1 MTAEDFR
8 NELAAMFAAAA
19 KAGRGT
25 IVVRAGNLHRAV
37 GGYPG
42 SGHRMPVCCNV
53 MYAEMVEGVDEVLSA
68 PASGRGA
75 SVTIEYLLPRPGRGE
90 RGNGD

>member
-1 MTAEDFR
+1 MTADDFR
-8 NELAAMFAAAA
+8 DELARMFEAAA

-25 IVVRAGNLHRAV
+25 VIVRAGDLHRTV

-53 MYAEMVEGVDEVLSA
+53 MYAEMVKGVDQVLSA
-68 PASGRGA
+68 PPSGQGA
-75 SVTIEYLLPRPGRGE
+75 SVAIEFLLPRPGA
-90 RGNGD
+90 NGS